1 MQVERRSLFGRII
14 VVALLGP
21 VPWCLCT
28 PDGLLRKTDKAKL
41 AHSLQKNVSN
51 SAVDEIP
58 DNYATI
64 IDGMSLVQKIRGDQS
79 TYGEVSTTILA
90 MALNDGRKS
99 NWIDVV
105 FDVYVENSIKNS
117 ERSLWGEETGFEVK
131 DITSTQKVRQWRSI
145 LTRISNKT
153 CLISFIVHEWQTDKS
168 RDKLEGKTLYA
179 TVGGKCHK
187 ITSEG
192 HEVVPEFQCQ
202 QEEADGRLLFH
213 AAHAAKEGFPAVVIS
228 SEDTDVSSCL
238 LLSMTRLKHHYSR
251 SFILRPDE
259 E

>member
-1 MQVERRSLFGRII
+1 
-14 VVALLGP
+14 
-21 VPWCLCT
+21 
-28 PDGLLRKTDKAKL
+28 
-41 AHSLQKNVSN
+41 
-51 SAVDEIP
+51 
-58 DNYATI
+58 
-64 IDGMSLVQKIRGDQS
+64 MSLVQKIRGDQS
-79 TYGEVSTTILA
+79 TYGEVATTILA

-99 NWIDVV
+99 NRIDVV

-117 ERSLWGEETGFEVK
+117 ERSLRGEETRFEVK
-131 DITSTQKVRQWRSI
+131 DIITSAQKVRQWRSI

-179 TVGGKCHK
+179 TVGDKCHK

-192 HEVVPEFQCQ
+192 HEVVPELQCQ

-238 LLSMTRLKHHYSR
+238 LLSMTRLEHHYSR